1 LLYGFS
7 AFVVVQL
14 AFGWLNLA
22 LVGLLPLMVGCLDEL
37 FIRQRAHPL
46 RVGLALGLLV
56 AVELFV
62 SAEMVLIV
70 VVSGIVAVLM
80 LVLYAAARDATDL
93 RRRLPYAL
101 KGTAT
106 AGVVALVLLAYPVW
120 LFVAGPGH
128 LGGVLWSTNLP
139 GDLGNTA
146 GNFWSHLGV
155 WGPLNARQLAREA
168 PVLGG
173 YRGAA
178 LPSSSFLGV
187 GWLAVIVV
195 GLVWWWRDRRL
206 WLFGGLGLAAAII
219 SLRVGGGSWGP
230 WALIDHLPLFRDAVQ
245 SRFSAVV
252 DLCAAVI
259 LAIVVDRVR
268 WGLSGRRS
276 SGVLAVLAALSM
288 AAVAIAPVAA
298 ALAPN
303 LPLTVQPVVVPRW
316 FTEVAPHLPSGQVV
330 LAYPFATADSQ
341 SSIPW
346 QAIDRMSF
354 SMPGGGGPT
363 GTVARA
369 GADRPGFSVL
379 RAASVPLVSPPAESE
394 ANLQAVRRALRE
406 WGVTTVV
413 VPDDAGLA
421 MYQTGRGTPYAV
433 AFFTAVLGSA
443 PTRQSDAWVW
453 SRPGDAPPP
462 QPVSTV
468 AFANCQAFNG
478 PPSALGPAVSGCVLR
493 GSAAGAGGFGTP

>member
-1 LLYGFS
+1 
-7 AFVVVQL
+7 
-14 AFGWLNLA
+14 
-22 LVGLLPLMVGCLDEL
+22 
-37 FIRQRAHPL
+37 
-46 RVGLALGLLV
+46 
-56 AVELFV
+56 
-62 SAEMVLIV
+62 
-70 VVSGIVAVLM
+70 
-80 LVLYAAARDATDL
+80 
-93 RRRLPYAL
+93 
-101 KGTAT
+101 
-106 AGVVALVLLAYPVW
+106 
-120 LFVAGPGH
+120 
-128 LGGVLWSTNLP
+128 
-139 GDLGNTA
+139 
-146 GNFWSHLGV
+146 
-155 WGPLNARQLAREA
+155 
-168 PVLGG
+168 
-173 YRGAA
+173 
-178 LPSSSFLGV
+178 
-187 GWLAVIVV
+187 
-195 GLVWWWRDRRL
+195 
-206 WLFGGLGLAAAII
+206 
-219 SLRVGGGSWGP
+219 
-230 WALIDHLPLFRDAVQ
+230 
-245 SRFSAVV
+245 
-252 DLCAAVI
+252 
-259 LAIVVDRVR
+259 
-268 WGLSGRRS
+268 
-276 SGVLAVLAALSM
+276 LAVLAALSM